1 MAIAEH
7 IPFYFSSE
15 DAGAPQASSD
25 AGASLG
31 ILAACLSTGFNLK
44 TATSLTVAS
53 GVATL
58 TCNNHGFTSTAGK
71 IIEIKGA
78 TPAAL
83 NGKWQPTYH
92 DTNTLKFNCPGVADG
107 TATGTITVQRAA
119 LGWQQKFTDGHKCI
133 FKRTNPQATAM
144 ELYVD
149 DSNVAPATQNA
160 ALVKMLEGSNDINT
174 HIDASPN
181 RFWTKRGNGYS
192 AGREWMIIGNSRC
205 FYFLMQAGSRA
216 AYSFNFFFG
225 DVLTENNTDAYRC
238 LLAATNISTTSWG
251 GIGVFTAKSLGTF
264 NNGSQSVFARKS
276 DQISKAARACTQTLT
291 DVRIGYRGYVAAV
304 GLVRLHWP
312 VYVKEYDVT
321 LNHPPRGILP
331 GLIEPLVFKPYPH
344 KQIVSQSGAIAGSLL
359 AVHTSGSSSID
370 GSAVIDLTGDLWQ
383 LPQ

>member
-31 ILAACLSTGFNLK
+31 ILAACLTTGFNLK

-58 TCNNHGFTSTAGK
+58 TCNNHGFTSTVGK

-78 TPAAL
+78 TPAVL

-160 ALVKMLEGSNDINT
+160 TLVKMLEGSNDINT

-181 RFWTKRGNGYS
+181 RFWRKEGHNYRAGQQWVVLGN
-192 AGREWMIIGNSRC
+192 ARC
-205 FYFLMQAGSRA
+205 FYFFMQQASLA
-216 AYSFNFFFG
+216 AYGFNFFFG
-225 DVLTENNTDAYRC
+225 DVLTENSTDAYRC
-238 LLAATNISTTSWG
+238 LLAADDSSAAGWG
-251 GIGVFTAKSLGTF
+251 ARGVFTAEHIGTF
-264 NNGSQSVFARKS
+264 NQYSKAVFARKS
-276 DQISKAARACTQTLT
+276 NQITKSVAACTQTLGW
-291 DVRIGYRGYVAAV
+291 DYLGKEGYASAA

-312 VYVKEYDVT
+312 VYIKEYDTT
-321 LNHPPRGILP
+321 LKHPPRGILP
-331 GLIEPLVFKPYPH
+331 GLLESLALKPYAN
-344 KQIVSQSGAIAGSLL
+344 KQVVSQSTAITNHLL
-359 AVHTSGSSSID
+359 VVHTQSATSSDS
-370 GSAVIDLTGDLWQ
+370 SAVLDLTGDLWR